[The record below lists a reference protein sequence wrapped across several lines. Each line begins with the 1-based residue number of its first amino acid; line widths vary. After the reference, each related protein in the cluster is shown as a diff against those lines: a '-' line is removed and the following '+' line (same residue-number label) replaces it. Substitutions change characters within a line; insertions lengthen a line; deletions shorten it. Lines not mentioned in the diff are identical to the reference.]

1 MNPPFFRSTWSNSL
15 KLTTSL
21 TLAILA
27 IIFIFGGPIGAVFS
41 GVLLLASLL
50 LMINGYS
57 IEQGKVV
64 VHGLL
69 WRRIFDLC
77 ELVDIT
83 VEPGITSGSKVNL
96 GFSGVFSALGNFT
109 NPVLG
114 DYQCFSTDSKNAV
127 VIDFVNK
134 RIVVSP
140 ADPEAF
146 REAVMAESNRI
157 HV

>member
-1 MNPPFFRSTWSNSL
+1 MNPPYFRSPWSNSL
-15 KLTTSL
+15 RLTTGL

-27 IIFIFGGPIGAVFS
+27 IILIFGGPIGAVVS
-41 GVLLLASLL
+41 GALLTASLL

-57 IEQGKVV
+57 IEHSKVI

-77 ELVDIT
+77 ELESIS
-83 VEPGITSGSKVNL
+83 VEPEITNGSKVNL
-96 GFSGVFSALGNFT
+96 GFSGVFSVLGNFT

-114 DYQCFSTDSKNAV
+114 NYQCFSTDSKRTV

-134 RIVVSP
+134 RVVVSP

-146 REAVMAESNRI
+146 REAVMAEYSRI
-157 HV
+157 HL